1 MYIKYT
7 NAFYKFAVY
16 SITYYIKT
24 IATIYHNVDCFKI
37 LHIMISWRK
46 YNKNKK
52 NLVVYF
58 FLSNFA
64 RYL

>member
-1 MYIKYT
+1 MCIKYT
-7 NAFYKFAVY
+7 DAFYKFAVY
-16 SITYYIKT
+16 SIKT
-24 IATIYHNVDCFKI
+24 ITSIYHNVDCFETM
-37 LHIMISWRK
+37 HIMISWRK